1 MYTSNNLSHQE
12 VVNTQKQTRFQESEQ
27 SADDKNA
34 RNINLNLS
42 LLDWQRNQ
50 GYLLYFEQKI
60 GLVGAQPMTNAV
72 PEYMW
77 AEWELL
83 QNIFKSFETLY
94 NDLGILIE
102 DEKSPKALKIT
113 TNQLLS
119 SHQYQVSNQI
129 IQEIVYESLERFYQ
143 SGKFDQDI

>member
-1 MYTSNNLSHQE
+1 M
-12 VVNTQKQTRFQESEQ
+12 
-27 SADDKNA
+27 
-34 RNINLNLS
+34 I
-42 LLDWQRNQ
+42 
-50 GYLLYFEQKI
+50 
-60 GLVGAQPMTNAV
+60 NAV
-72 PEYMW
+72 SEYVW

-102 DEKSPKALKIT
+102 DEKSPKALKIN

-143 SGKFDQDI
+143 SGKFDQDIQLLMRECLVGSQITPRGNGFES